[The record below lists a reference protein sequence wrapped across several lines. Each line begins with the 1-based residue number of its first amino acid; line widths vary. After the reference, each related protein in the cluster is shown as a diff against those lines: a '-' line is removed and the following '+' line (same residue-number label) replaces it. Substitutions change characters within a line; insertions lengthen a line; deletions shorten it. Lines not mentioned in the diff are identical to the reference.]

1 MKGVFFTF
9 GLCYGGALISLFN
22 PFVGLLVYVCFAIV
36 KPEAMW
42 FWSVP
47 QGNYSRIV
55 AVALLI
61 GWVGKG
67 FGNWRFG
74 RASTIVVALVAYSLW
89 ALLAA
94 TWAIDPSK
102 SWEFL
107 EALAKIVLP
116 CLVGITIID
125 SVAKIRLLAWVI
137 ALSQGY
143 VALELNLTY
152 FSGYNRLWEDG
163 FAGMDNNS
171 VAISLVTCTGLAFF
185 LGLETPKL
193 WLKGLALAAA
203 AFMGHAILFSF
214 SRGGMLA
221 LAVTGV
227 VSFLILPKRPKHYLM
242 FAIAALTV
250 ISLAGPQVVARFS
263 TTFAGEEARDSSAQ
277 SRLELWS
284 ACWDLMTKHPL
295 GIGPDQFGMFVH
307 EYGFQPGKQAH
318 SLWMQQGAEV
328 GFMGLGC
335 LLSFYGLCIV
345 RLWPLTRERCL
356 VPDPWLRTASRMV
369 ISSLVG
375 FAVSAQFV
383 SLTTLEAPYY
393 IAMVGAAV
401 LKLCS
406 SWTDSATPL
415 SDYTVEQAVV

>member
-1 MKGVFFTF
+1 V
-9 GLCYGGALISLFN
+9 S
-22 PFVGLLVYVCFAIV
+22 
-36 KPEAMW
+36 
-42 FWSVP
+42 
-47 QGNYSRIV
+47 
-55 AVALLI
+55 
-61 GWVGKG
+61 KG

-74 RASTIVVALVAYSLW
+74 RAGTIVITLMAYSLW
-89 ALLAA
+89 ALIAA

-125 SVAKIRLLAWVI
+125 SVTKIRWLAWVI

-143 VALELNLTY
+143 VAMELNLTY
-152 FSGYNRLWEDG
+152 FSGYNRLYEDG

-171 VAISLVTCTGLAFF
+171 VAISLVTCSGLAFF

-221 LAVTGV
+221 LAVTGI
-227 VSFLILPKRPKHYLM
+227 VSFLILPKQPKHYLM
-242 FAIAALTV
+242 FAIAALTL
-250 ISLAGPQVVARFS
+250 ISLAGPEVVARFGTS
-263 TTFAGEEARDSSAQ
+263 FAGEEARDSSAQ

-295 GIGPDQFGMFVH
+295 GIGPDQFGMVVH
-307 EYGFQPGKQAH
+307 EYGFPPGKQAH

-328 GFMGLGC
+328 GFLGLGC

-356 VPDPWLRTASRMV
+356 VPDPWLHTAGRMV
-369 ISSLVG
+369 LSSLVG
-375 FAVSAQFV
+375 FTVSAQFV

-393 IAMVGAAV
+393 IVMIGAAV

-406 SWTDSATPL
+406 GWTDPATAMT
-415 SDYTVEQAVV
+415 DYTVEQAVV